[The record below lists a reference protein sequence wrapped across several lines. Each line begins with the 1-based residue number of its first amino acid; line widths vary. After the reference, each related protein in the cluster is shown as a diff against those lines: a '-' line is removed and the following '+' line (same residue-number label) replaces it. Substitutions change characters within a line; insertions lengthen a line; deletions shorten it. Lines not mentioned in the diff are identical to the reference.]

1 MDVYRNDKEKKI
13 SYVIFVVYLILLC
26 WLILFKL
33 AVTVDMI
40 PHLRGVNLIP
50 FYYDKGSPV
59 HLREIIFNIIVF
71 IPAGFYLAAMLYKRN
86 IFLGI
91 LGIIGLSLL
100 FEIIQYVY
108 SIGAS
113 DITDLIT
120 NTLGG
125 LCGMILFGALGK
137 VTAKYRMTIINFL
150 GGGVEI
156 LVIVFVLMIF
166 V

>member
-13 SYVIFVVYLILLC
+13 SHVIFVVYLILLC

>member
-1 MDVYRNDKEKKI
+1 
-13 SYVIFVVYLILLC
+13 
-26 WLILFKL
+26 
-33 AVTVDMI
+33 MI

-71 IPAGFYLAAMLYKRN
+71 VLAGFYLTAMLYKKN
-86 IFLGI
+86 LFLSI

-137 VTAKYRMTIINFL
+137 VTTKYRMTIINFL

>member
-1 MDVYRNDKEKKI
+1 
-13 SYVIFVVYLILLC
+13 
-26 WLILFKL
+26 
-33 AVTVDMI
+33 MI

-71 IPAGFYLAAMLYKRN
+71 VLAGFYLTAMLYKKN
-86 IFLGI
+86 LFLSI

-137 VTAKYRMTIINFL
+137 VTTKYRMAIINFL

>member
-1 MDVYRNDKEKKI
+1 
-13 SYVIFVVYLILLC
+13 
-26 WLILFKL
+26 
-33 AVTVDMI
+33 MI

-71 IPAGFYLAAMLYKRN
+71 VLAGFYLTAMLYKKN
-86 IFLGI
+86 FFLSI

-137 VTAKYRMTIINFL
+137 VTTKYRMTIINFL

>member
-71 IPAGFYLAAMLYKRN
+71 VLAGFYLAAMLYKRN
-86 IFLGI
+86 ILLGI

-137 VTAKYRMTIINFL
+137 VTTKYRMTIINFL